1 MRIARRTFLTSSI
14 GTGLAPA
21 LLRRARADTPPI
33 TLKLHHAFS
42 AVSGVHDKFIVPW
55 ARKVES
61 ESAGHLRIDLFPS
74 MQLGGAPAAL
84 FDQARDG
91 SADIVWAAPSLTPGR
106 FPKIETF
113 ELPFVPS
120 RRALVSSKALTDFAT
135 VQLQDEFRE
144 FRVICLSCSDR
155 AVVHAS
161 RPVRTI
167 EDIKDLKLHVQT
179 RFAAD
184 AMRVL
189 DARPV
194 IMPSAQLPVGIGE
207 HVVEACLDPWHLV
220 PPLRLNDLLRTH
232 TEFSDFT
239 PSART
244 YVLAMNKATYD
255 RLPRELKSVID
266 DNSGQVAAGMAGA
279 MWDMQA
285 AAVANMV
292 VERGD
297 MIVTLLPDAVT
308 RWRKAIEPV
317 IDAWRKQVK
326 EQKIDGAKL
335 LLAAR
340 ILVARYA
347 IEPEPAPT
355 QTPSPEQ
362 QHFSEPTGTAQS
374 DATPKSDGTAPS
386 ARPPSASAAKPPAR
400 PQPTPPQPA
409 AQTVTAAPA
418 PASPAPQAPAV
429 APSAAPGGPD
439 SAAHASTAP
448 ASSATKPVAGSSS
461 SISAPTSGPT
471 SAPVTAPAASSTL
484 PAPADQPSVAVPPTG
499 PPLPKPDPKTLNIPL

>member
-1 MRIARRTFLTSSI
+1 
-14 GTGLAPA
+14 
-21 LLRRARADTPPI
+21 
-33 TLKLHHAFS
+33 
-42 AVSGVHDKFIVPW
+42 
-55 ARKVES
+55 
-61 ESAGHLRIDLFPS
+61 
-74 MQLGGAPAAL
+74 
-84 FDQARDG
+84 
-91 SADIVWAAPSLTPGR
+91 
-106 FPKIETF
+106 
-113 ELPFVPS
+113 
-120 RRALVSSKALTDFAT
+120 
-135 VQLQDEFRE
+135 
-144 FRVICLSCSDR
+144 
-155 AVVHAS
+155 
-161 RPVRTI
+161 VRTI

-189 DARPV
+189 GARPV
-194 IMPSAQLPVGIGE
+194 IMPSAQLPAGISE

-244 YVLAMNKATYD
+244 YVLAMNKAAYD

-266 DNSGQVAAGMAGA
+266 NNSGQVAAGMAGA

-400 PQPTPPQPA
+400 PQPTSPQPAPPQPA

-418 PASPAPQAPAV
+418 PASPALQAPAV
-429 APSAAPGGPD
+429 APSAAPGGVD

-448 ASSATKPVAGSSS
+448 ASSAAKPVAGSSS
-461 SISAPTSGPT
+461 SMSAPTSGST
-471 SAPVTAPAASSTL
+471 SAPVTAPAATSAL
-484 PAPADQPSVAVPPTG
+484 PAPAAQPSVAAPPPG
-499 PPLPKPDPKTLNIPL
+499 PPPPKPVSKTLNIPL